1 MSIARA
7 EGFRFVADGTTL
19 DDLSEDRPGLAA
31 ADEAGVLHPFVD
43 ARMGSSEVLALLESG
58 GGFKD
63 SPPSDSCLATRVK
76 GVPQTTEAVSIVGYM
91 EEPLR
96 AHVHGRVRIVYD
108 GSGLELRYTSL
119 DEELVFRNT
128 GELLRRAAGLRLPL
142 RLSRVD

>member
-1 MSIARA
+1 MSTARA
-7 EGFRFVADGTTL
+7 EGFRSVADGTTL

-43 ARMGSSEVLALLESG
+43 ASMGSSEVLKLLEPG
-58 GGFKD
+58 GGC
-63 SPPSDSCLATRVK
+63 SCHPPSDSCLATRVK
-76 GVPQTTEAVSIVGYM
+76 GVPLTTETVSMVGYM

-96 AHVHGRVRIVYD
+96 AHVRGRVRIVYD